1 MRVGIRNRAN
11 EDAMTKIGVRQKGL
25 AMGCR
30 SCAHNRKRGTLAV
43 LG

>member
-1 MRVGIRNRAN
+1 MRNRAN
-11 EDAMTKIGVRQKGL
+11 EDLQGKIGVRQKGT

-30 SCAHNRKRGTLAV
+30 SCGHIKKRGTLAV

>member
-1 MRVGIRNRAN
+1 MRNRAN
-11 EDAMTKIGVRQKGL
+11 EDAMGRIGVRQKGI

-30 SCAHNRKRGTLAV
+30 SCNHNRKRGSLAV